1 MSDHF
6 SRWKSTKQPG
16 HCSPL
21 SLSTIITV
29 YGLFE
34 KMIRSAFFPFFKLP
48 KQSSLRSCQAASM
61 VTAFIASWIVTQ
73 YSSPYR
79 PCLWDLSVC
88 ESPPSWYS
96 QREAEGLE
104 RLRGPGEYSNEGQPW
119 LPPRGVSSGLCA
131 LVQRYFWCTM
141 YRRSTDGPQ
150 RKTKPG

>member
-16 HCSPL
+16 HSPL

-29 YGLFE
+29 YGLSE
-34 KMIRSAFFPFFKLP
+34 TMIRSAFFPFFKLP

-73 YSSPYR
+73 HSGPYTFSLSPLCVR
-79 PCLWDLSVC
+79 VTAVLIFAKGSG
-88 ESPPSWYS
+88 
-96 QREAEGLE
+96 GLE
-104 RLRGPGEYSNEGQPW
+104 RLRGPGEYSNEGQLW

-131 LVQRYFWCTM
+131 LVQRYFWYMM
-141 YRRSTDGPQ
+141 YRGSTDGPQ